1 MKVSETRIHKHRK
14 QLVDITRV
22 YELGDKYS
30 DEKAL
35 AWLAAYLPE
44 GVLAGF
50 IEDINGF
57 HARNANDPA
66 ACCSV
71 IEYQD
76 DLKRRER

>member
-1 MKVSETRIHKHRK
+1 MYDTTRLGPVEK
-14 QLVDITRV
+14 V
-22 YELGDKYS
+22 YELGELHSWDRV
-30 DEKAL
+30 L

-44 GVLAGF
+44 ETLDGF

-57 HARNANDPA
+57 HARNANDLA